1 VQSHAPRPAQWLRR
15 LQFYDGRPAWN
26 QEPEAIKNYIV
37 RSMPPVLIVEVLE
50 DLVEEGLLSRRFGS
64 ALQEAVLECVSW
76 VST

>member
-1 VQSHAPRPAQWLRR
+1 
-15 LQFYDGRPAWN
+15 
-26 QEPEAIKNYIV
+26 
-37 RSMPPVLIVEVLE
+37 MPPVLIVEVLE